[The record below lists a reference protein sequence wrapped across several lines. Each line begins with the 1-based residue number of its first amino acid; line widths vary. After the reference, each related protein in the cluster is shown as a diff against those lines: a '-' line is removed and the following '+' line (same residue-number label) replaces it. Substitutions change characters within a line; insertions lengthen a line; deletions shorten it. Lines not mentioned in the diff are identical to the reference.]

1 MPKKIVKTIAKKTFK
16 AAYKTSKSAVKNTT
30 NAVKSGVNSNYRQS
44 SGTTDTGAKSVDL
57 VKKTGKTTV
66 KTVKNTVKT
75 TKKTVRTVKN
85 LPKNVKR
92 TVKTTIKI
100 AKATVKVVKATVKV
114 IAKII
119 AWLSDP
125 LVLAIVLGVIVVGY
139 LVYSLVL
146 VLQGGVAA
154 EGHTK
159 QAYSQAAGL
168 GNVPTEFQDGLKI
181 LQECK
186 KKMKEDGY
194 DKWIDGFKYDPN
206 NLKEADMIYMI
217 RYDKDGNQKVFDT
230 GIVSDPQKQALK
242 DALEWNCGI
251 DDVEILAIAYV
262 LEQKDKN
269 EITPEKEYKINQVKY
284 TDTLINRIL
293 SHVVE
298 WNSDHVDHNM
308 KCRDENCSKKIEY
321 IKRAEWINVE
331 ENIINYENAFND
343 WYNDIYNLGSLY
355 GGLNSIPDNEPG
367 RSNYI
372 NQWKDVV
379 ENRIK
384 KWNEK
389 YADIDK
395 DEHRNFTADTNM
407 GSYNSSNEKGYQFY
421 QHVYKDG
428 YEYYFEKKKNIKEYD
443 EKETPCCEY
452 KHDLYSNRLQFY
464 NKESIMNA
472 LNFNDVDK
480 LWEDLT
486 ENYLRTVQTPA
497 VTS

>member
-1 MPKKIVKTIAKKTFK
+1 MPIVPKKIIKKVAKKTFK
-16 AAYKTSKSAVKNTT
+16 YAYKSTKNDIQ
-30 NAVKSGVNSNYRQS
+30 NATKAIKSGVNSNYRQS

-66 KTVKNTVKT
+66 KTVKTTVKT
-75 TKKTVRTVKN
+75 TKKTIRTVKN

-92 TVKTTIKI
+92 TVKTAVKI
-100 AKATVKVVKATVKV
+100 AKATVKVAKATVKV
-114 IAKII
+114 VAKII

-125 LVLAIVLGVIVVGY
+125 LVAAIVLGVIVLAWFAYQCVI
-139 LVYSLVL
+139 LF
-146 VLQGGVAA
+146 QGAAAA
-154 EGHTK
+154 EGQTK

-168 GNVPTEFQDGLKI
+168 GNVPAEFQDGLKI

-242 DALEWNCGI
+242 NALEWNCGI

-293 SHVVE
+293 THVVE
-298 WNSDHVDHNM
+298 WHSDHVDKNQPC
-308 KCRDENCSKKIEY
+308 KDRNCIKIEHVDEVDNPNWAAENVYVTNLTNAINAYQEVVNKLGEYEAMSSNDPGRASTWNY
-321 IKRAEWINVE
+321 IVGLVADWKSNYAKDPKWGITYTPYYSSKSRAETFIEDPLKINLKICTE
-331 ENIINYENAFND
+331 ERDQY
-343 WYNDIYNLGSLY
+343 
-355 GGLNSIPDNEPG
+355 P
-367 RSNYI
+367 
-372 NQWKDVV
+372 QKDQ
-379 ENRIK
+379 K
-384 KWNEK
+384 
-389 YADIDK
+389 
-395 DEHRNFTADTNM
+395 T
-407 GSYNSSNEKGYQFY
+407 S
-421 QHVYKDG
+421 
-428 YEYYFEKKKNIKEYD
+428 YEYKCD
-443 EKETPCCEY
+443 SL
-452 KHDLYSNRLQFY
+452 HDLYSNRLQFY